1 MPRDQKKSS
10 QEKPSSFTT
19 PQEEKGVK
27 NLSGRTASHHH
38 HHYFASFSV
47 CERSATAKTG
57 HTLSSPIFLSV
68 CSFGGVYHQVVH
80 IRYHVCGLIVYEQVP
95 SPLFNFK
102 KRKKMLAFWAHLS
115 KTALCFGISIQR
127 FEVIELKTNFL

>member
-1 MPRDQKKSS
+1 MPRDQKRVLKKNQAHLRLLRRRRESKIYLAAS
-10 QEKPSSFTT
+10 PATTTTTILHLFVCARGVQLLKPVT
-19 PQEEKGVK
+19 
-27 NLSGRTASHHH
+27 LYHHP
-38 HHYFASFSV
+38 F
-47 CERSATAKTG
+47 
-57 HTLSSPIFLSV
+57 FLSV

-80 IRYHVCGLIVYEQVP
+80 IRYHVCELIVYEQVP

-127 FEVIELKTNFL
+127 FEVIEF